1 MGRILKDLWTI
12 ITISVKEMDDP
23 NQRVLWMLGV
33 VVTFFIIVLS
43 LSALCFGFVE
53 NLIEIIGNTIT
64 TTAIGE
70 FPEVAEK
77 QYLYYMRTRAGF
89 VEVIEAVD
97 EYSTF
102 VTNIN
107 DTILVQYQLGI
118 GVKDIKYTVTEAR
131 GAIYYSA
138 LLVFDDQRMPE
149 PDPEP

>member
-43 LSALCFGFVE
+43 LAALCFGFVE
-53 NLIEIIGNTIT
+53 NLIEIISNTIT

-77 QYLYYMRTRAGF
+77 
-89 VEVIEAVD
+89 
-97 EYSTF
+97 
-102 VTNIN
+102 
-107 DTILVQYQLGI
+107 
-118 GVKDIKYTVTEAR
+118 
-131 GAIYYSA
+131 
-138 LLVFDDQRMPE
+138 
-149 PDPEP
+149 

>member
-77 QYLYYMRTRAGF
+77 
-89 VEVIEAVD
+89 
-97 EYSTF
+97 
-102 VTNIN
+102 
-107 DTILVQYQLGI
+107 
-118 GVKDIKYTVTEAR
+118 
-131 GAIYYSA
+131 
-138 LLVFDDQRMPE
+138 
-149 PDPEP
+149 